1 MLEGSVQRSGNRV
14 RVNAQLIAAETDA
27 HLWAERF
34 DRDMGDLLAL
44 QDEITRGIAGAL
56 NAELIAA
63 EAARPTEH
71 LDTLDYILRGRAV
84 WSGWPTEENYAQA
97 VRLFDQALALDP
109 QCPWRRRLGWRMCC
123 HSTLSANE
131 PIEPPTTLHAR
142 RSWTSKALAASP
154 RNSHAHYDKA
164 QILRRA
170 QGRCREAIPEYETV
184 ISLNPNFGSAYAN
197 LGWCKFLTGSI
208 EDVIP
213 LRKRPCASLP
223 AAPSSTLCIYGLG
236 RHICRSR
243 ITKTRSAGWRRPRNA
258 TLWPAE
264 ERSYLAS
271 AYALTGQ
278 NERAA
283 VELAEARRMSPD
295 DRYSSIARLRAV
307 EHYGASK
314 IRDLREATYF
324 AGLRKAGMPEE

>member
-1 MLEGSVQRSGNRV
+1 MEWVAHRRELCTSRSPVRSGIGARSAV
-14 RVNAQLIAAETDA
+14 SMEAQTWLADVLSLHTLRQRTDRAADDLA
-27 HLWAERF
+27 RAE
-34 DRDMGDLLAL
+34 
-44 QDEITRGIAGAL
+44 
-56 NAELIAA
+56 EL
-63 EAARPTEH
+63 
-71 LDTLDYILRGRAV
+71 DK
-84 WSGWPTEENYAQA
+84 Q
-97 VRLFDQALALDP
+97 
-109 QCPWRRRLGWRMCC
+109 
-123 HSTLSANE
+123 
-131 PIEPPTTLHAR
+131 
-142 RSWTSKALAASP
+142 ALAASP